1 MRCPF
6 NFKLLASTSI
16 ALAAMLSG
24 CATSRTYR
32 LPPISADEISVTH
45 TDWFGS
51 ISARGTDMRITERY
65 ITWATAEW
73 EVTYGG
79 WHDKVVA
86 KNYRQR
92 REDVPPPLTAIPPL
106 LAKP

>member
-1 MRCPF
+1 MITLRF
-6 NFKLLASTSI
+6 FLLFFVA
-16 ALAAMLSG
+16 ALLTG

-32 LPPISADEISVTH
+32 LPPIAADEISVTH

-51 ISARGTDMRITERY
+51 ISARGTDMRVTDKY

-79 WHDKVVA
+79 WHDKIVA

-92 REDVPPPLTAIPPL
+92 REDTPSPTPTTAPAL
-106 LAKP
+106 LQKP

>member
-1 MRCPF
+1 MKTIRAI
-6 NFKLLASTSI
+6 LVLVAV
-16 ALAAMLSG
+16 LVVSG

-32 LPPISADEISVTH
+32 LPPIAADEISVTH

-51 ISARGTDMRITERY
+51 ISARGTDMRVTERY

-73 EVTYGG
+73 EVMYGG
-79 WHDKVVA
+79 WHDKIIA

-92 REDVPPPLTAIPPL
+92 REDTPSPTPTTVPAL
-106 LAKP
+106 LQKP